1 MAFLQ
6 MAEEITL
13 SEYVRKEKMK
23 LIQVHYIHY
32 KIIKEQIQ

>member
-13 SEYVRKEKMK
+13 SEYVRKKK
-23 LIQVHYIHY
+23 VRVIQVHYVRY
-32 KIIKEQIQ
+32 KIIKEQI